1 MKFIYIKDNGSRFKE
16 LNLNKFQLFLVSI
29 AVLLFIVIPTFIL
42 SYFIAYQNAGSDFV
56 DFKQNKIETIESNI
70 EDSRDDIDYIKD
82 QLNSLQLK
90 DSNLRSMVG
99 LPIIPEDIR
108 QMGTGG
114 ELDDS
119 KDLNYYF
126 EDEFNEDVDSYVQEV
141 DFLKRSIGLQ
151 KISIM
156 RKRRRHL
163 TFKMIGKHL

>member
-29 AVLLFIVIPTFIL
+29 AVFLFIITPTFIL

-56 DFKQNKIETIESNI
+56 DFKQNKIKTIESDI
-70 EDSRDDIDYIKD
+70 EDSRDDIDYIKN

-108 QMGTGG
+108 QMGTGS

-126 EDEFNEDVDSYVQEV
+126 EEC
-141 DFLKRSIGLQ
+141 LL
-151 KISIM
+151 
-156 RKRRRHL
+156 L
-163 TFKMIGKHL
+163 TK